1 MSGKLYLG
9 YVTSAL
15 PQVQSVYCGRNN
27 PTFKKQNIGLGNP
40 KEVYQDAKN
49 IEIEGK
55 MTTWSSLHSTTWQD
69 RYHSYLLSQYQN
81 TSDLTVYHL
90 LNQLA
95 CNYVSGIHQL
105 LQCYCY
111 KDIVEFPSS
120 FCDHRCHT
128 EIIADAV
135 IKIAKKKVVFVY
147 GTNKQGFSG
156 AGSAGYA
163 MFGSE
168 GNHYQMNTL
177 IPGTQYTLKNV
188 PNGTQGLRAIKGE
201 QYAKGL
207 VEGSE
212 GYGYGICTIERPGKV
227 KSVSLEDIYGQLKT
241 LLLYARQHG
250 EYIFCMTPVGTGYSG
265 WSPQQILT
273 LWNKAIEEVG
283 YTWNIYNIDCFQKKI
298 NVNYT

>member
-9 YVTSAL
+9 YVTSSL
-15 PQVQSVYCGRNN
+15 PQVQSIYCGRNN
-27 PTFKKQNIGLGNP
+27 PTFNKQNIGLGNP
-40 KEVYQDAKN
+40 KEVYQNAKN
-49 IEIEGK
+49 IEIEGI
-55 MTTWSSLHSTTWQD
+55 MTTWQS

-90 LNQLA
+90 LNQLV

-120 FCDHRCHT
+120 SCDHRCHT
-128 EIIADAV
+128 EIIADAI

-147 GTNKQGFSG
+147 GTNKKGFSG

-168 GNHYQMNTL
+168 GNHYRMNTV
-177 IPGTQYTLKNV
+177 IPGTQLTLKNA
-188 PNGTQGLRAIKGE
+188 PDGTQGLRAIKGT

-207 VEGSE
+207 VKGSE
-212 GYGYGICTIERPGKV
+212 GLGYGICTIERPGKL
-227 KSVSLEDIYGQLKT
+227 KSVSLEDIYVQLKT
-241 LLLYARQHG
+241 LLIYARQHG
-250 EYIFCMTPVGTGYSG
+250 EYVFCMTPVGTSYSG
-265 WSPQQILT
+265 HSSQDMFT
-273 LWNKAIEEVG
+273 LWNKAINEVG
-283 YTWNIYNIDCFQKKI
+283 YTYNVYNVDCSQNKTT
-298 NVNYT
+298 VSHT